1 MEVFYAALPDSLTV
15 LNGRGYR
22 VRSLSFNQTF
32 LCPVGADLQFL
43 QCFKGALPK
52 ERLLTGF
59 ENLTSNLMPLTG
71 KNLVVGDSLGM

>member
-1 MEVFYAALPDSLTV
+1 MEVFYAPPDSLTV
-15 LNGRGYR
+15 LTGRGYG
-22 VRSLSFNQTF
+22 VGSLSFNQTF
-32 LCPVGADLQFL
+32 LCPVGAVLQFL

-52 ERLLTGF
+52 ERLVTGF